1 MARSGVQYEDVKQ
14 AIDALMA
21 KGEAPSVQKIREV
34 LGTGSFT
41 TISDHLRE
49 WRARREER
57 TESLPAQG
65 MPEPILQLA
74 EGLWEKAQDAAG
86 EALAEYREEAD
97 RDITAAQDAMQDARR
112 QVEDAE
118 QREVALSAHLASIE
132 QRLETRS
139 AALATAEVERDQALD
154 KARRLGERLAR
165 SLQQLER
172 LQAESELQLQAHQQA
187 LGEREAQ
194 HQARQQQEEQRHEAA
209 EARLMSLLDEARQ
222 ERLSGEKR
230 YAANVRQLES
240 RQEAL
245 KQELQEMRNAL
256 SREEKQH
263 RETQWARARAEERAD
278 TMRHEQSLLQA
289 RIDDQK
295 RHLEEQASRLRLLES
310 EISRRLW
317 QGEEPHLTEE
327 RALPRTKKGPTSAG
341 PSIETEPSNESVDR
355 SEGESR

>member
-21 KGEAPSVQKIREV
+21 KGEAPSVQKIRDL

-57 TESLPAQG
+57 VETAPTQG
-65 MPEPILQLA
+65 MPEPIQQLA

-86 EALAEYREEAD
+86 DALAEYREAAD
-97 RDITAAQDAMQDARR
+97 REVTAARDAVQDARR
-112 QVEDAE
+112 QAEDAE
-118 QREVALSAHLASIE
+118 QREAALSTHLASIE
-132 QRLETRS
+132 QRLEARS
-139 AALATAEVERDQALD
+139 AALATAEVERDQALE

-222 ERLSGEKR
+222 ERLAGEKR
-230 YAANVRQLES
+230 YAANLRQLES

-245 KQELQEMRNAL
+245 KQELQEMRAAL
-256 SREEKQH
+256 AREEKQH
-263 RETQWARARAEERAD
+263 RETQWARTRAEERAD
-278 TMRHEQSLLQA
+278 TMRHEQTLLQA

-295 RHLEEQASRLRLLES
+295 RHLEEQAGRLRLLES

-317 QGEEPHLTEE
+317 QGDERHQAKEPV
-327 RALPRTKKGPTSAG
+327 PPGTKKGPATA
-341 PSIETEPSNESVDR
+341 EPSKESVDR
-355 SEGESR
+355 GAIDDSKGERR

>member
-14 AIDALMA
+14 AIDTLMA
-21 KGEAPSVQKIREV
+21 KGEAPSVQKVREV

-49 WRARREER
+49 WRSRREER
-57 TESLPAQG
+57 AETASTQG
-65 MPEPILQLA
+65 MPESIQQLA

-86 EALAEYREEAD
+86 DALAEYREMAD
-97 RDITAAQDAMQDARR
+97 RDVKTAREAIQDAMR
-112 QVEDAE
+112 QAEDAA
-118 QREVALSAHLASIE
+118 QREAALSAHLAGTD
-132 QRLETRS
+132 QRLEARS

-194 HQARQQQEEQRHEAA
+194 HQARQLQEEQRHEAA

-222 ERLSGEKR
+222 ERLAGEKR
-230 YAANVRQLES
+230 YVANLRQLES

-245 KQELQEMRNAL
+245 KQELQEMRTAL
-256 SREEKQH
+256 AREEKQH
-263 RETQWARARAEERAD
+263 RETQWARTRAEERAD

-295 RHLEEQASRLRLLES
+295 RHLQEQASRLRLLES

-317 QGEEPHLTEE
+317 QGEERYQTEE
-327 RALPRTKKGPTSAG
+327 RVAPKTTKEGPATA
-341 PSIETEPSNESVDR
+341 EPSSTSVDR
-355 SEGESR
+355 NKDES

>member
-14 AIDALMA
+14 AIDTLMA
-21 KGEAPSVQKIREV
+21 KGEAPSVQKIRDV

-49 WRARREER
+49 WRARREVRAENV
-57 TESLPAQG
+57 TTQA
-65 MPEPILQLA
+65 MPEPVQQLA

-86 EALAEYREEAD
+86 AALAEYREAAD
-97 RDITAAQDAMQDARR
+97 REVTAARAAVQDARR
-112 QVEDAE
+112 EAEDAE
-118 QREVALSAHLASIE
+118 QREAALSAHLASIE
-132 QRLETRS
+132 QRLEARS
-139 AALATAEVERDQALD
+139 AALATAEVERDQAIE

-172 LQAESELQLQAHQQA
+172 LQAESELQLQTHQQA

-230 YAANVRQLES
+230 YAANLRQLES

-245 KQELQEMRNAL
+245 KQELQEMRAIL
-256 SREEKQH
+256 AKEEKQH
-263 RETQWARARAEERAD
+263 RETQWARTRAEERAE

-317 QGEEPHLTEE
+317 QGEAHHQREE
-327 RALPRTKKGPTSAG
+327 RGAPATKKGPAN
-341 PSIETEPSNESVDR
+341 TEPAKVSIAKSEIDR